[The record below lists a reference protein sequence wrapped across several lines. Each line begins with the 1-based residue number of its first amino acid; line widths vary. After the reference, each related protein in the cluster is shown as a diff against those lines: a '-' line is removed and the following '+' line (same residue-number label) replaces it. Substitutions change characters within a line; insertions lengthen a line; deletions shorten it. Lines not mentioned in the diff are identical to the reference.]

1 MSCKTPIQPAGIIGG
16 NLGALAT
23 VEGLTPI
30 VLTLASHTV
39 GNRLGKTRK
48 SRGGNMGTVALPALL
63 VVANDQVYKMLGK
76 SKTVKGGRRGR
87 GRRGRHIYTK
97 KVRGGETRVEIG
109 EGWSKRNE
117 RNTSLDFYIE
127 NIFNNVHKSNKLK
140 KFVVKSD
147 SDKMYND
154 IELQHNG
161 VNKSI
166 TDIKNEIQSL
176 IPGNVYWVPKD
187 TNPTI

>member
-1 MSCKTPIQPAGIIGG
+1 MSCKTNIQPSGIIGG

-39 GNRLGKTRK
+39 GNRYKNTRK

-87 GRRGRHIYTK
+87 RHSK
-97 KVRGGETRVEIG
+97 KIRGGDGDLIRI
-109 EGWSKRNE
+109 
-117 RNTSLDFYIE
+117 
-127 NIFNNVHKSNKLK
+127 
-140 KFVVKSD
+140 KSD
-147 SDKMYND
+147 ETDTIGYFFESKWTANK
-154 IELQHNG
+154 
-161 VNKSI
+161 KSI
-166 TDIKNEIQSL
+166 
-176 IPGNVYWVPKD
+176 
-187 TNPTI
+187 